1 MTLKNSSVIQK
12 LELKNPSNLLA
23 LSFLSTK
30 KDLQIVLEKFNPRKS
45 LRICS
50 RRMEDARS
58 LDSPWVRVPIN
69 CQCKLRKKRKAEE
82 KEGSQE
88 FQQDS
93 SSAQAKTI

>member
-1 MTLKNSSVIQK
+1 MIQMLLLKSNVSQRRRKKKVMTLKNSSVIQK

-58 LDSPWVRVPIN
+58 LDSP
-69 CQCKLRKKRKAEE
+69 
-82 KEGSQE
+82 
-88 FQQDS
+88 
-93 SSAQAKTI
+93 

>member
-1 MTLKNSSVIQK
+1 MIQMLLLKSNVSQKRRKKKVMTLKNSSVIQK

-58 LDSPWVRVPIN
+58 LDSP
-69 CQCKLRKKRKAEE
+69 
-82 KEGSQE
+82 
-88 FQQDS
+88 
-93 SSAQAKTI
+93 